1 MEGAEAGRQGAMPPR
16 LDVMSHLCMSEYRR
30 GKGREGGTLAC
41 APASDTFHCASS
53 SCRGEFHQRRRN
65 VAASQPRLGRSRGRE
80 AIGGGRG
87 KEPLS
92 AGNMGI

>member
-53 SCRGEFHQRRRN
+53 SCRRRVSSAPAECRG
-65 VAASQPRLGRSRGRE
+65 VAAE
-80 AIGGGRG
+80 AGS
-87 KEPLS
+87 L
-92 AGNMGI
+92 AGP